1 MCKQKLPNFY
11 YFYWNLGNRLTYII
25 FHTRRPNTYEKVSY
39 LFDFHVSAVVNFFFF
54 FELNST
60 FFTSLPFGPPV
71 MNNRDSCVWRSV
83 IAYRTEINQ
92 KPHFRVVE
100 NLNMPI
106 VITVIHIQFN
116 VSEFIMNPSLNGF
129 SEYNDVASRNKGK
142 TIILVRSLFQYAN
155 WKYWF
160 HNQCKRSLI

>member
-1 MCKQKLPNFY
+1 M
-11 YFYWNLGNRLTYII
+11 TYII

-39 LFDFHVSAVVNFFFF
+39 LFDFHVSAVVNFSQFD
-54 FELNST
+54 ELNST